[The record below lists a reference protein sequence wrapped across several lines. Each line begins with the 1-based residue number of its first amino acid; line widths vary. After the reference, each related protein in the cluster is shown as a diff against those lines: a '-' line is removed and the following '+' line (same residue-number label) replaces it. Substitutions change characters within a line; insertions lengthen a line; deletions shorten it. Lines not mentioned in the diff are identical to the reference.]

1 MIQFYMYKEKRTYKI
16 GHLMRPGEKE
26 STARI
31 LLSWTHDARKKRPV
45 SVYIIEKTGFH
56 SLGQEFSNKK
66 MAVFYLSSTPRS
78 PSQKKK
84 KNSLHLTSPK
94 NKYVFHFCMYAGCHD
109 RKQQR

>member
-31 LLSWTHDARKKRPV
+31 LLSWTHDARKQRPV

-66 MAVFYLSSTPRS
+66 NMAVFYLSSTPRS

-84 KNSLHLTSPK
+84 KRTP
-94 NKYVFHFCMYAGCHD
+94 YI
-109 RKQQR
+109 